1 MLLPIHPSPQNLQ
14 SDMSDVKVTS
24 AISENTQVRL
34 GLLISILA
42 VSLGAL
48 FSAIWFTASWT
59 TRVQTRLDAIL
70 VEQKLSTSQF
80 QLLQLQVNQLQKE
93 FDLYKVTNQPRFQR

>member
-1 MLLPIHPSPQNLQ
+1 MK
-14 SDMSDVKVTS
+14 MTS
-24 AISENTQVRL
+24 TISENTQVRL

-42 VSLGAL
+42 VCLGAL

-70 VEQKLSTSQF
+70 VEQKLFTAQF
-80 QLLQLQVNQLQKE
+80 QVLQMQVNELSKE
-93 FDLYKVTNQPRFQR
+93 LDLHKVTSQPRFQK